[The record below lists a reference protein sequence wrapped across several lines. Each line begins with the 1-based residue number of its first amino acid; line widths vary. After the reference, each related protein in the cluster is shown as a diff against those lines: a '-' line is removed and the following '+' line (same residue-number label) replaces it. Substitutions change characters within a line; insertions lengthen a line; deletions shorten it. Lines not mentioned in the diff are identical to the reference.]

1 MNWSARTRLLS
12 PLLLGLALTAAMACS
27 SSNNSNNKAAT
38 TAATIAATKAATTAA
53 AAATSAATTA
63 GTAAARPASPA
74 ASSPAAASGSP
85 AAAAGTAAA
94 AGGSVAVNPSVVA
107 ADKALGA
114 AAGTGSPVDQVT
126 ISKPVEINFWHVY
139 SDGSAQGDKLAALIK
154 DFQAKNPNI
163 TVKAQY
169 VGSYDPLFQKIQTG
183 IAGGQT
189 PDVAVAYENQVA
201 EYQQANVIIPLDD
214 YVKSQKYGLPKD
226 DYADILSA
234 YRYDNF
240 YAAYKNQMLSF
251 PFTKSVELMY
261 YNADMLKAAGVDVP
275 KTWDDFQKAAKA
287 VTKGDVKG
295 YAVGIDVSLFNG
307 GVYSRGGQL
316 ISEDQKKWLFNNQQG
331 VDQLSMYQQMIKD
344 GSAYQVA
351 KAFGDQTDFAQG
363 RAAFTFSSSAGIPFY
378 VKDVNDNIKAN
389 WNVALPPHGTGR
401 DNSTV
406 MYGANVT
413 LFKST
418 AEKQLASWLFIKYF
432 TSKEVNP
439 DWSTATGYLPVRTSG
454 LADDRVKAAAA
465 KQPQYGV
472 ALQVQQFGTPEPN
485 VRQAQAARNHIS
497 DALVAAFSDPS
508 KSAKQLLDDAVNQ
521 SNQDLTK

>member
-1 MNWSARTRLLS
+1 
-12 PLLLGLALTAAMACS
+12 
-27 SSNNSNNKAAT
+27 
-38 TAATIAATKAATTAA
+38 
-53 AAATSAATTA
+53 
-63 GTAAARPASPA
+63 
-74 ASSPAAASGSP
+74 
-85 AAAAGTAAA
+85 
-94 AGGSVAVNPSVVA
+94 
-107 ADKALGA
+107 
-114 AAGTGSPVDQVT
+114 
-126 ISKPVEINFWHVY
+126 
-139 SDGSAQGDKLAALIK
+139 
-154 DFQAKNPNI
+154 
-163 TVKAQY
+163 
-169 VGSYDPLFQKIQTG
+169 
-183 IAGGQT
+183 
-189 PDVAVAYENQVA
+189 
-201 EYQQANVIIPLDD
+201 VIIPLDD

-261 YNADMLKAAGVDVP
+261 YNADMLKAAGVAVP
-275 KTWDDFQKAAKA
+275 QTWDDFAKAAKA
-287 VTKGDVKG
+287 VSKGDVKG
-295 YAVGIDVSLFNG
+295 YAIGIDVSLFNG

-316 ISEDQKKWLFNNQQG
+316 ISDDQKKWLFNNQQG

-389 WNVALPPHGTGR
+389 WSVALPPHGAGR

-432 TSKEVNP
+432 TSKEANP

-454 LADDRVKAAAA
+454 LVDERVKAAAA

-472 ALQVQQFGTPEPN
+472 ALQVQQYGTPEPN

-497 DALVAAFSDPS
+497 DALVAAFSDPNQ
-508 KSAKQLLDDAVNQ
+508 SAKQLLDEAVNL
-521 SNQDLTK
+521 SNQDLLK